1 MLGWSAPGPAQDL
14 LRRCTNLSFSEELLK
29 EILAEIE
36 IDGIGKMDFNSFVKR
51 VTLAVDIDAIC
62 ARPCIF

>member
-1 MLGWSAPGPAQDL
+1 MQQMGRLEVRPSL

-36 IDGIGKMDFNSFVKR
+36 IDGIGKMTSI
-51 VTLAVDIDAIC
+51 ASSSG
-62 ARPCIF
+62 